1 MTELP
6 ERGWLGPSSSKKV
19 AGLWL
24 WVRRTAS
31 LRFTL
36 VILLAL
42 GGAVVWAYFH
52 AGSTTWPLVLP
63 LSLFAINL
71 LAAIAVQP
79 AFNRHLSLLVFHLAL
94 LAVIILVTAGRLTYL
109 HGHTELARGG
119 EFSGT
124 IQGVEAGP
132 WHPWH
137 ADQLWFVNEGFAI
150 DYQPGIKR
158 DHTRNQVRY
167 RDPDGVEQT
176 LIIGDQV
183 PLNLQGYRFY
193 TSFNKGFALQFVWL
207 PASGGEALRGQVHL
221 PGYPINEYRQAN
233 TWTPPGTQTELWIQL
248 QFDEQILD
256 PEKPS
261 QFRAPEKHRVVVRWN
276 EQRVVLKPGMRVA
289 MPEGAL
295 VYEDLTTWMGY
306 AVRYDWTLPWLLA
319 ACLVA
324 VLSLGRYFWQK
335 YTAQPWR
342 LPEEVNEQ

>member
-1 MTELP
+1 MDDAH
-6 ERGWLGPSSSKKV
+6 ERGWLRPPPSRTDSCFWI
-19 AGLWL
+19 WL
-24 WVRRTAS
+24 QRIAS

-36 VILLAL
+36 YILGLL
-42 GGAVVWAYFH
+42 GIAVVWAYFH
-52 AGSTTWPLVLP
+52 VGSTTWPLVLP
-63 LSLFAINL
+63 LSLFALNL
-71 LAAIAVQP
+71 LAAIGVQP
-79 AFNRHLSLLVFHLAL
+79 AFSRHLPLLIFHLAL
-94 LAVIILVTAGRLTYL
+94 LALIILVTAGRLTYL
-109 HGHTELARGG
+109 NGHTELARGG

-132 WHPWH
+132 WHSWH

-167 RDPDGVEQT
+167 RDLDGVEQT

-183 PLNLQGYRFY
+183 PLELQGYRFY

-207 PASGGEALRGQVHL
+207 PASGSEALRGQVHL
-221 PGYPINEYRQAN
+221 PSYPINEYRQAN
-233 TWTPPGTQTELWIQL
+233 TWTPPGTPTEFWIQL

-261 QFRAPEKHRVVVRWN
+261 QFRAPEKHRVVVRWD
-276 EQRVVLKPGMRVA
+276 EQRVVLKPGMRVKT
-289 MPEGAL
+289 PEGTL

-324 VLSLGRYFWQK
+324 VLSLAWYFWGK

-342 LPEEVNEQ
+342 LPEEINE